1 MVNKN
6 DQNILYASQY
16 KVIYH
21 NDKKAALI
29 NNISAVVKK
38 SKMPYTQKDPEQ
50 KLPMSVLTPEFIK
63 TIKGLLLKIVNNQK
77 MREKHLFDNIIKLR
91 NQFQELLSKSKI
103 ILFKL

>member
-6 DQNILYASQY
+6 DQDILYASQY

-21 NDKKAALI
+21 NDKKAAVI

-63 TIKGLLLKIVNNQK
+63 TIKGLLLKIVNNK
-77 MREKHLFDNIIKLR
+77 MREKHLFGDIIKLR

-103 ILFKL
+103 ILFKR